1 MDIRLLWLAVGTFA
15 IGVESFA
22 ISSLLPQIAE
32 STGVSLTQAGYL
44 VLAFA
49 LANAF
54 GSPVLAALTGTADR
68 RLTLTIT
75 ALLFSAGAVW
85 AGLSFGYAD
94 LMAARILMAFSAGLY
109 TATAQAT
116 GVAIS
121 SADHRARAISVIVGG
136 TTMAVAFGA
145 PLGALVAGLAGWRG
159 SYFMVAGFGIIA
171 AASIWVM
178 LPAGLRGAPLS
189 LRQRIAAVGLPGVP
203 GALLTTWLTLAG
215 AFTVIIYLAV
225 VTTQSVGLPRE
236 LVPAVLLAFG
246 VGAAIGNAAGGQLA
260 DRVGARPTVIGAV
273 VMAGLLLAAISLVP
287 LLPAPFAGIAFFVL
301 IFAWGVTGWAF
312 PPAQSSHLLSLS
324 PTNAPLVLSLNAS
337 ALYLGIASG
346 SLIGGL
352 VLQYGTANDLGWVGA
367 LLPALAL
374 LGIAVSAA
382 RRQPKQRQRKPS
394 LARLG

>member
-68 RLTLTIT
+68 RRTLTT
-75 ALLFSAGAVW
+75 AALVFSAGAIW
-85 AGLSFGYAD
+85 AGFSQGYAD
-94 LMAARILMAFSAGLY
+94 LMAARILMAFAAGLY

-121 SADHRARAISVIVGG
+121 SVDHRARAISVIVGG

-145 PLGALVAGLAGWRG
+145 PLGALVAGLVSWRG
-159 SYFMVAGFGIIA
+159 SYFMVAGFGVVA
-171 AASIWVM
+171 ALSIWLL
-178 LPAGLRGAPLS
+178 LPSGLRGAPLT
-189 LRQRIAAVGLPGVP
+189 LRQRIGAVALPGVP
-203 GALLTTWLTLAG
+203 GALLTTLFNLAG

-225 VTTQSVGLPRE
+225 ITTQSIGLARE

-246 VGAAIGNAAGGQLA
+246 IGAAFGNAVGGQLA
-260 DRVGARPTVIGAV
+260 DRIGARPTVIGAAV
-273 VMAGLLLAAISLVP
+273 LNGVMLLAISLAAH
-287 LLPAPFAGIAFFVL
+287 LPTAAVIPVFFL
-301 IFAWGVTGWAF
+301 IVIIWGGTSWAF
-312 PPAQSSHLLSLS
+312 PPAQSSYLLSLS
-324 PTNAPLVLSLNAS
+324 PSNAPLVLSLNAS

-352 VLQYGTANDLGWVGA
+352 VLQYGTPSDLGWVGA
-367 LLPALAL
+367 VFPALSL
-374 LGIAVSAA
+374 LGIAVSALLK
-382 RRQPKQRQRKPS
+382 RTPQDS
-394 LARLG
+394 LARMG

>member
-1 MDIRLLWLAVGTFA
+1 MDIRLVWLAVGTFA

-44 VLAFA
+44 VIAFA

-54 GSPVLAALTGTADR
+54 GSPVLAALTGTTDR
-68 RLTLTIT
+68 RFTLTSS
-75 ALLFSAGAVW
+75 ALLFAAGAVW
-85 AGLSFGYAD
+85 AGFSIGYAD

-145 PLGALVAGLAGWRG
+145 PLGALVAGLVSWRG
-159 SYFMVAGFGIIA
+159 SYFMVAGFGVIA
-171 AASIWVM
+171 ALSIFLL
-178 LPAGLRGAPLS
+178 LPAGLRGASLS
-189 LRQRIAAVGLPGVP
+189 LRQRIAAVALPGVP
-203 GALLTTWLTLAG
+203 GALLTTLFNLAG
-215 AFTVIIYLAV
+215 AFTVIIYLSV
-225 VTTQSVGLPRE
+225 ITTQSIGLAKE
-236 LVPAVLLAFG
+236 LVPAVLLVFGIGAAFG
-246 VGAAIGNAAGGQLA
+246 NAVGGQLA
-260 DRVGARPTVIGAV
+260 DRVGARPTVIGAA
-273 VMAGLLLAAISLVP
+273 MLNGLMLVAISLAAH
-287 LLPAPFAGIAFFVL
+287 LPGGLVAPAFFAVVL
-301 IFAWGVTGWAF
+301 IWGGTSWAF

-324 PTNAPLVLSLNAS
+324 PSNAPLVLSLNAS

-352 VLQYGTANDLGWVGA
+352 VLQYGTPSDLGWVGA
-367 LLPALAL
+367 IFPALSL
-374 LGIAVSAA
+374 VGIAVSALL
-382 RRQPKQRQRKPS
+382 RQPVVNP
-394 LARLG
+394 ARIEI

>member
-1 MDIRLLWLAVGTFA
+1 MDIRLIWLAVGTFA

-44 VLAFA
+44 VIAFA

-68 RLTLTIT
+68 RRILAVT
-75 ALLFSAGAVW
+75 ALLFSVGAVW
-85 AGLSFGYAD
+85 AGLSYGYAD

-145 PLGALVAGLAGWRG
+145 PLGALVAGLVSWRG
-159 SYFMVAGFGIIA
+159 SYFMVAGFGVIA
-171 AASIWVM
+171 AAAVWLL
-178 LPAGLRGAPLS
+178 LPLGLRGAQLS
-189 LRQRIAAVGLPGVP
+189 LRQRIAAVALPGVP
-203 GALLTTWLTLAG
+203 GALMTTWLNLAG
-215 AFTVIIYLAV
+215 AFTVIIYLAA
-225 VTTQSVGLPRE
+225 VTTQAIGLPRD
-236 LVPAVLLAFG
+236 LVPLVLLAFG
-246 VGAAIGNAAGGQLA
+246 IGAAFGNAAGGQLA
-260 DRVGARPTVIGAV
+260 DRVGARPTVIGAALLNM
-273 VMAGLLLAAISLVP
+273 VMLVAISLAAH
-287 LLPAPFAGIAFFVL
+287 LPTGLMAPAFFAL
-301 IFAWGVTGWAF
+301 IFVWGATGWAF

-352 VLQYGTANDLGWVGA
+352 VLQYGTPGDLGWVGA
-367 LLPALAL
+367 LLPALSL
-374 LGIAVSAA
+374 LGIAVSSLLRQPRR
-382 RRQPKQRQRKPS
+382 RRQPRYV
-394 LARLG
+394 RLG

>member
-1 MDIRLLWLAVGTFA
+1 MDIRLIWLALGTFA

-22 ISSLLPQIAE
+22 ISSLLPDIAQ

-44 VLAFA
+44 VIAFA

-68 RLTLTIT
+68 RLTLTVT

-94 LMAARILMAFSAGLY
+94 LMVARILMAFSAGLY

-145 PLGALVAGLAGWRG
+145 PLGALVAGLVSWRG
-159 SYFMVAGFGIIA
+159 SYFMVAGFGLIA
-171 AASIWVM
+171 AASIWLL
-178 LPAGLRGAPLS
+178 LPAGLRGAQLS
-189 LRQRIAAVGLPGVP
+189 LRQRIAAVALPGVP
-203 GALLTTWLTLAG
+203 GALLTTLLNLAG
-215 AFTVIIYLAV
+215 AFTFIIYLAV
-225 VTTQSVGLPRE
+225 VTTQSIGLPRE

-246 VGAAIGNAAGGQLA
+246 IGAAFGNAAGGQLA
-260 DRVGARPTVIGAV
+260 DRVGARPTVIGTTFLNAV
-273 VMAGLLLAAISLVP
+273 MLVAFSLAAH
-287 LLPAPFAGIAFFVL
+287 LPTGTAGPAFFAL
-301 IFAWGVTGWAF
+301 IALGGAVGWAF
-312 PPAQSSHLLSLS
+312 PPAQSSVLLSLS

-337 ALYLGIASG
+337 ALYLGIAGG

-352 VLQYGTANDLGWVGA
+352 VLQYGTASDLGWIGA
-367 LLPALAL
+367 VFPALSL
-374 LGIAVSAA
+374 VGIGLSAMLREPNSDRA
-382 RRQPKQRQRKPS
+382 RV
-394 LARLG
+394 G

>member
-22 ISSLLPQIAE
+22 ISSLLPQIAD

-68 RLTLTIT
+68 RRTLTIT
-75 ALLFSAGAVW
+75 ALLFAAGAVW
-85 AGLSFGYAD
+85 AGVSQGYAD

-121 SADHRARAISVIVGG
+121 SVDHRARAISVIVGG

-145 PLGALVAGLAGWRG
+145 PLGALVAGLVSWRG
-159 SYFMVAGFGIIA
+159 SYFMVAGLGVIA

-178 LPAGLRGAPLS
+178 LPAGLRGAQLT
-189 LRQRIAAVGLPGVP
+189 LRQRIAAVALPGVP
-203 GALLTTWLTLAG
+203 GALLTTLLNLAG

-225 VTTQSVGLPRE
+225 VTTQSIGLPRE

-246 VGAAIGNAAGGQLA
+246 IGAAFGNAAGGQLA

-273 VMAGLLLAAISLVP
+273 VLNGLMLLAISLVAY
-287 LLPAPFAGIAFFVL
+287 LPAAVVGPAFFALIVL
-301 IFAWGVTGWAF
+301 WGATGWAF
-312 PPAQSSHLLSLS
+312 PPAQSSYLLSLS
-324 PTNAPLVLSLNAS
+324 PSNAPLVLSLNAS
-337 ALYLGIASG
+337 ALYLGIAGG

-352 VLQYGTANDLGWVGA
+352 VLQYGTPGDLGWIGA
-367 LLPALAL
+367 LLPALSLA
-374 LGIAVSAA
+374 GIGLSAML
-382 RRQPKQRQRKPS
+382 REPDPN